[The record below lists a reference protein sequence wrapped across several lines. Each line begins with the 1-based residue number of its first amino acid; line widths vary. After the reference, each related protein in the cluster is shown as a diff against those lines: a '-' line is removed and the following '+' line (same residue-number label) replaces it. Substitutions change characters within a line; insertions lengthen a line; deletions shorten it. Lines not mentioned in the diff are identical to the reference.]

1 MVYDSSQE
9 REIPMITVFNRKE
22 LLLTYDLRQVSDLR
36 ELLRAN
42 RIDYYV
48 KVSGPRAAASIG
60 AGRSRMYSFGHDRN
74 LERYTV
80 YVHKTNWEYAKHLL
94 RKL

>member
-1 MVYDSSQE
+1 VVRD
-9 REIPMITVFNRKE
+9 MIHMFNRRE
-22 LLLTYDLRQVSDLR
+22 LLMSYDLRQVSDLR

-48 KVSGPRAAASIG
+48 KVSSPRSAASIG
-60 AGRSRMYSFGHDRN
+60 AGRSRMCSFGHDLN
-74 LERYTV
+74 MERYTV
-80 YVHKTNWEYAKHLL
+80 YVHKTDWEYAKQLL

>member
-1 MVYDSSQE
+1 MKKVVRD
-9 REIPMITVFNRKE
+9 MIHIFNRRE
-22 LLLTYDLRQVSDLR
+22 LLMSYDLRQVSDLR

-48 KVSGPRAAASIG
+48 KVSGPRSVASIG

-74 LERYTV
+74 MERYIV
-80 YVHKTNWEYAKHLL
+80 YVHKTDWEYAKHLL
-94 RKL
+94 KKL

>member
-1 MVYDSSQE
+1 
-9 REIPMITVFNRKE
+9 MIHIFNRKE
-22 LLLTYDLRQVSDLR
+22 LLMSYDLRQVSDLR

-48 KVSGPRAAASIG
+48 KVSGPRSVASIG
-60 AGRSRMYSFGHDRN
+60 AGRNRMYSFGHDSN

-80 YVHKTNWEYAKHLL
+80 YVHKTDWKYAQHLL

>member
-1 MVYDSSQE
+1 
-9 REIPMITVFNRKE
+9 MIHIFNRKE
-22 LLLTYDLRQVSDLR
+22 LLMSYDLRQVSDLR

-48 KVSGPRAAASIG
+48 KVSGPRSAASIG
-60 AGRSRMYSFGHDRN
+60 AGRNRMYSVGHDSN

-80 YVHKTNWEYAKHLL
+80 YVHKTDWEYAQHLL

>member
-1 MVYDSSQE
+1 
-9 REIPMITVFNRKE
+9 MIHIFNRKE
-22 LLLTYDLRQVSDLR
+22 LLMSYDLRQVSDLR

-48 KVSGPRAAASIG
+48 KVSGPRSVASIG
-60 AGRSRMYSFGHDRN
+60 AGRNRMYSFGHDSN

-80 YVHKTNWEYAKHLL
+80 YVHKTDWEYAQHLL